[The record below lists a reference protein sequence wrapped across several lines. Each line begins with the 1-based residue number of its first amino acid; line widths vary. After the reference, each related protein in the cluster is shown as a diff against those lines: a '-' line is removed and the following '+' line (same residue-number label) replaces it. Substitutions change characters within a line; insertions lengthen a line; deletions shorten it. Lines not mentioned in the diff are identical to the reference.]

1 MLFIEKDIKINE
13 KIREREIRLIG
24 QGESS
29 IMSTKE
35 ALEIARNSDLD
46 LVMVSPNAK
55 PPVCKIMDYNKY
67 LYEKAK
73 KAKEAKKKQ
82 KTIEVKEIRLSPTIE
97 DHDIEIKA
105 NHAKRFLK
113 GENKVK
119 VSIRFRGRQNNYT
132 NMGAKV
138 FEKFLSKIDELAVV
152 EKAARLEGRNMFMII
167 APKKVENK

>member
-1 MLFIEKDIKINE
+1 M
-13 KIREREIRLIG
+13 
-24 QGESS
+24 
-29 IMSTKE
+29 
-35 ALEIARNSDLD
+35 
-46 LVMVSPNAK
+46 
-55 PPVCKIMDYNKY
+55 
-67 LYEKAK
+67 KAK
-73 KAKEAKKKQ
+73 KARKPRKQ
-82 KTIEVKEIRLSPTIE
+82 KTRSYEIRLSPTIE